1 MEFGYYLRP
10 SVTYP
15 AMLDLAQ
22 HAEELGYWGVFLN
35 DHIQGLSGDGMQPY
49 LEAWTAM
56 AGIGIQTKRI
66 RLGHIVLF
74 NSVRNPAY
82 LAKSIST
89 FDRMTGGRYEV
100 ILGAGWNAPEYE
112 GYDLMERGRGMPRA
126 GERVGR
132 MKEALLILR
141 GMFDNEVFSFEG
153 KCWTLK
159 DAVNVP
165 QPVQKPLRISIGG
178 SKPRMMRIA
187 VKYAD
192 GLNSGG
198 GINSIKNTIARLTP
212 VLEKNQ
218 KRIEDFF
225 YSGFAT
231 QVTVTKNVEEYDALA
246 KRVAESTERTMNEVK
261 DDIFAGP
268 PDVLIEK
275 LRSVGDMGV
284 KMMVVFVRPASTLK
298 EMKEQATRFRDLVM
312 TQL

>member
-35 DHIQGLSGDGMQPY
+35 DHVQGLSGDGMDPY

-56 AGIGIQTKRI
+56 AGIGVQTKRI

-74 NSVRNPAY
+74 NSMRNPAF

-89 FDRMTGGRYEV
+89 IDVMTGGRYEV
-100 ILGAGWNAPEYE
+100 ILGAGWNVPEYE
-112 GYDLMERGRGMPRA
+112 GYDFMERGRGMPSA
-126 GERVGR
+126 GERVER

-153 KCWTLK
+153 KYWTLK
-159 DAVNVP
+159 NAVNVP
-165 QPVQKPLRISIGG
+165 PPVQKPLRISIGG
-178 SKPRMMRIA
+178 NKPRMMRIA

-198 GINSIKNTIARLTP
+198 GINSIKNTIARLMP

-246 KRVAESTERTMNEVK
+246 KRVAERTGRTMNEVR

-275 LRSVGDMGV
+275 LRSVKDMGV
-284 KMMVVFVRPASTLK
+284 KMMVIFVRPASTLK

-312 TQL
+312 TQI

>member
-10 SVTYP
+10 CVTYP

-35 DHIQGLSGDGMQPY
+35 DHVQGLSGDGMDPY

-56 AGIGIQTKRI
+56 AGIGVQTRRI

-74 NSVRNPAY
+74 NSVRNPAF

-89 FDRMTGGRYEV
+89 FDSMTGGRYEV

-126 GERVGR
+126 GERVDR

-153 KCWTLK
+153 KYWTLK

-192 GLNSGG
+192 GINSGG

-231 QVTVTKNVEEYDALA
+231 QVTVAKNVEEYDALA
-246 KRVAESTERTMNEVK
+246 KSVAERTGRTMDEVK

-284 KMMVVFVRPASTLK
+284 KMMVIFCRPASTLK

>member
-1 MEFGYYLRP
+1 
-10 SVTYP
+10 
-15 AMLDLAQ
+15 
-22 HAEELGYWGVFLN
+22 
-35 DHIQGLSGDGMQPY
+35 
-49 LEAWTAM
+49 
-56 AGIGIQTKRI
+56 
-66 RLGHIVLF
+66 
-74 NSVRNPAY
+74 
-82 LAKSIST
+82 
-89 FDRMTGGRYEV
+89 MTGGRYEV
-100 ILGAGWNAPEYE
+100 ILGAGWYAPEYE
-112 GYDLMERGRGMPRA
+112 GYDFMERGRGMPSA
-126 GERVGR
+126 GERVDR

-153 KCWTLK
+153 KYWTLK
-159 DAVNVP
+159 DAVNMP
-165 QPVQKPLRISIGG
+165 QPVQKPLRVSVGG

-198 GINSIKNTIARLTP
+198 GINRIRNTIARLTP

-231 QVTVTKNVEEYDALA
+231 QVAVTKNVEEYDALA
-246 KRVAESTERTMNEVK
+246 KRVAESTGRTMNEVK
-261 DDIFAGP
+261 EDIFAGP

-275 LRSVGDMGV
+275 FRSVGDMGV
-284 KMMVVFVRPASTLK
+284 KMMVIFVRPASMLK